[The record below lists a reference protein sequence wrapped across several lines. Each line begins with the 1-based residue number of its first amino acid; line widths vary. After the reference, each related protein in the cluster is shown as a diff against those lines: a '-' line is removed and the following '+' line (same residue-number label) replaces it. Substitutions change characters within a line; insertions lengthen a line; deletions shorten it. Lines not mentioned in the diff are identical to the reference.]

1 MPVSKSEVIFY
12 DENLVP
18 ESIDDVLNIH
28 AQRWIEKLRASL
40 EVQRPA
46 SNGKMYDKTATG
58 SLQSSLIPVI
68 DSSPNYVSL
77 SILGNKYG
85 KFVDKGVSGTK
96 IKYNTPYSY
105 KTKQPPVSVIKQFMT
120 NRGIVPDE
128 GNKPEAITSLAY
140 LIARS
145 IKSKGLKPTKFV
157 SEAIG
162 EDEITALKKDIRN
175 AIKKGLK

>member
-18 ESIDDVLNIH
+18 DSIDDVLNVH
-28 AQRWIEKLRASL
+28 AQKWIEKLRASL
-40 EVQRPA
+40 QSNNRVA
-46 SNGKMYDKTATG
+46 SG
-58 SLQSSLIPVI
+58 SLQSSMIPVV
-68 DSSPNYVSL
+68 DSSPNYFSL
-77 SILGNKYG
+77 TILSNKYG

-96 IKYNTPYSY
+96 VKYNTPYSY
-105 KTKQPPVSVIKQFMT
+105 KTKQPPVSVIKQFMA

-128 GNKPEAITSLAY
+128 GNTPEAISSLAY

-162 EDEITALKKDIRN
+162 ENEINELKKDIRN
-175 AIKKGLK
+175 AIKNGLK

>member
-12 DENLVP
+12 NDKLVP

-28 AQRWIEKLRASL
+28 AQKWIQKLRASL
-40 EVQRPA
+40 QSNNRVA
-46 SNGKMYDKTATG
+46 SS
-58 SLQSSLIPVI
+58 SLQQSLIPVI
-68 DSSPNYVSL
+68 DSSPNYVSVTIL
-77 SILGNKYG
+77 SNKYG

-96 IKYNTPYSY
+96 VKYNTPYSY
-105 KTKQPPVSVIKQFMT
+105 KTKQPPVSAIKQYMA

-128 GNKPEAITSLAY
+128 GNTPEAITSMAY

-145 IKSKGLKPTKFV
+145 IKSRGLKPTNFV

-162 EDEITALKKDIRN
+162 KDEIDELKKDIRN

>member
-1 MPVSKSEVIFY
+1 MPVSKSEQIFY
-12 DENLVP
+12 DDKLIP
-18 ESIDDVLNIH
+18 DSIDDVLNIH

-40 EVQRPA
+40 QSNNRVA
-46 SNGKMYDKTATG
+46 SG
-58 SLQSSLIPVI
+58 SLQSSMIPVV
-68 DSSPNYVSL
+68 DSSPNYFSITIL
-77 SILGNKYG
+77 SNKYG

-96 IKYNTPYSY
+96 VKYNTPYSY
-105 KTKQPPVSVIKQFMT
+105 KSKQPPVSVIKQFMA

-162 EDEITALKKDIRN
+162 DAEITALKKDIRN
-175 AIKKGLK
+175 AIKKGFK

>member
-18 ESIDDVLNIH
+18 DSIDDVLNVH
-28 AQRWIEKLRASL
+28 AQKWIEKLRASL
-40 EVQRPA
+40 QSNNRVA
-46 SNGKMYDKTATG
+46 SG
-58 SLQSSLIPVI
+58 SLQSSMIPVV
-68 DSSPNYVSL
+68 DSSPNYFSL
-77 SILGNKYG
+77 TILSNKYG

-96 IKYNTPYSY
+96 VKYNTPYSY
-105 KTKQPPVSVIKQFMT
+105 KTKQPPVSVIKQFMA

-128 GNKPEAITSLAY
+128 GNKPEAISSLAY

-145 IKSKGLKPTKFV
+145 IKSRGLKPTNFV

-162 EDEITALKKDIRN
+162 EDEINELKKDIRN
-175 AIKKGLK
+175 AIKNGLK